1 MSKYKNKL
9 LIVEDDPGLQ
19 SQLKWSFDEFEP
31 TILGDRES
39 AVQFIRQEK
48 PQVVM
53 TDLGLPPDPG
63 GNTEGFALLE
73 EALTIDPSIK
83 VIVVTG
89 REERETGVKSIGLG
103 AYDYYQKPID
113 ADSLKF
119 VIERAFKLR
128 ELEDQNQK
136 LIKAQAMA
144 ASEGMIGCCPKMLEI
159 LQTIEKVASTSVTVL
174 VLGETGTGK
183 GELAKALHEKSDR
196 SDQQMVTINCASI
209 PESLLESEL
218 FGHEKGA
225 FTGAVAKKIG
235 KIEYANGGTL
245 FLDEIGDMPLSLQA
259 KILHVLQEKKIV
271 RLGGN
276 AEIPLDVRIIC
287 ATHQDL
293 ETRIKEGLFREDLY
307 YRISEIVVEVP
318 PLRERGEDI
327 MLLAKNFLRKF
338 ASQQNRN
345 VSAFSKH
352 ASATIRASSWPG
364 NIRELENKIKRAVVM
379 CDKPVIDINDLQLAA
394 LDGSFVPELLRDV
407 RSRAE
412 SEAIINALAHYGTV
426 SEAAK
431 HLGVTRP
438 TLYSLVNRYDLESY
452 LSGNQ
457 EKSS

>member
-19 SQLKWSFDEFEP
+19 SQLKWSFEEFEP
-31 TILGDRES
+31 TVVGDRES
-39 AVQFIRQEK
+39 AIQFIRQEK
-48 PQVVM
+48 PPVVI

-73 EALTIDPSIK
+73 EALTIDSSIK

-89 REERETGVKSIGLG
+89 REERENGVKSIGLG

-128 ELEDQNQK
+128 ELEEQNQK
-136 LIKAQAMA
+136 LIRAQAMTDA
-144 ASEGMIGCCPKMLEI
+144 EGMVGCSPKMLEI
-159 LQTIEKVASTSVTVL
+159 FQTVEKVASTSVTVL

-183 GELAKALHEKSDR
+183 GELAKALHAKSDR
-196 SDQQMVTINCASI
+196 HDQRLVTINCSSI

-225 FTGAVAKKIG
+225 FTGAVTKKIG

-245 FLDEIGDMPLSLQA
+245 FLDEIGDMPFSLQA
-259 KILHVLQEKKIV
+259 KILHVLQEKQIV

-276 AEIPLDVRIIC
+276 AEIPLDVRVIC

-293 ETRIKEGLFREDLY
+293 EARIKEGLFREDLY
-307 YRISEIVVEVP
+307 YRISEIVVESP

-338 ASQQNRN
+338 AAQQNRN
-345 VSAFSKH
+345 VSAFSKE
-352 ASATIRASSWPG
+352 ASGAIRASKWPG

-394 LDGSFVPELLRDV
+394 SDGSFEPELLRDV
-407 RSRAE
+407 RARAE
-412 SEAIINALAHYGTV
+412 SEAIINTLLHYGSMT
-426 SEAAK
+426 EAAK

-438 TLYSLVNRYDLESY
+438 TLYSLVNRYELESY

>member
-1 MSKYKNKL
+1 MTDYKNKL

-19 SQLKWSFDEFEP
+19 SQLKWGFEEFEP
-31 TILGDRES
+31 TIVGDRES
-39 AVQFIRQEK
+39 AIQFIRQEK
-48 PQVVM
+48 PPVVI

-73 EALTIDPSIK
+73 EALTIDSSIK

-89 REERETGVKSIGLG
+89 REERENGVTSIAMG

-113 ADSLKF
+113 EDSLKF

-128 ELEDQNQK
+128 ELEEQNQK
-136 LIKAQAMA
+136 LIRAQAMA
-144 ASEGMIGCCPKMLEI
+144 DSEGMIGCCPQMLEI
-159 LQTIEKVASTSVTVL
+159 FQTVEKVASTSVTVL

-183 GELAKALHEKSDR
+183 GELAKALHGKSER
-196 SDQQMVTINCASI
+196 SDQHLVTINCTSI

-235 KIEYANGGTL
+235 KIEYAHGGTL

-259 KILHVLQEKKIV
+259 KILHVIQEKKIV

-287 ATHQDL
+287 ATHQNL
-293 ETRIKEGLFREDLY
+293 EERIKEGLFREDLY

-338 ASQQNRN
+338 ATQQNRN
-345 VSAFSKH
+345 VTAFSKE
-352 ASATIRASSWPG
+352 ASAAIRASSWPG

-379 CDKPVIDINDLQLAA
+379 SDKPVIGIHDLQLADT
-394 LDGSFVPELLRDV
+394 DGRFEPVLLKDV

-412 SEAIINALAHYGTV
+412 SEAIINTLAHFGTV

-438 TLYSLVNRYDLESY
+438 TLYSLVNRYELESY

>member
-1 MSKYKNKL
+1 VSKYKNKL

-19 SQLKWSFDEFEP
+19 NQLKWSFDEFEP

-73 EALTIDPSIK
+73 EALTIDSSIK

-89 REERETGVKSIGLG
+89 REERENGVKSIGLG

-144 ASEGMIGCCPKMLEI
+144 DSEGMIGCCAQMLEI
-159 LQTIEKVASTSVTVL
+159 FQTIEKVASTSVTVL

-183 GELAKALHEKSDR
+183 GELAKALHAKSDR
-196 SDQQMVTINCASI
+196 SDQHLVTINCASI

-218 FGHEKGA
+218 FGYEKGA

-235 KIEYANGGTL
+235 KIEYAHGGTL

-276 AEIPLDVRIIC
+276 VEIPLDVRVIC

-293 ETRIKEGLFREDLY
+293 ETRIKERLFREDLY

-345 VSAFSKH
+345 VNAFSKQ

-364 NIRELENKIKRAVVM
+364 NIRELENKIKR
-379 CDKPVIDINDLQLAA
+379 
-394 LDGSFVPELLRDV
+394 
-407 RSRAE
+407 
-412 SEAIINALAHYGTV
+412 
-426 SEAAK
+426 
-431 HLGVTRP
+431 
-438 TLYSLVNRYDLESY
+438 
-452 LSGNQ
+452 
-457 EKSS
+457 SSNV